1 MQGIHRCSRCGFTT
15 SLRLMGALSLTAAAV
30 SGLELPAW
38 PDRHVRSQ
46 SHCLSGSG
54 RTHLQSGSTRMQP
67 GPRRNFVQ
75 LSPVRGTCGTCVRA
89 RLCARTAPGIR
100 THGGSVYD
108 ERLNRYAI
116 YASGQIPNTVHP
128 DAYMAYRLSRSS
140 MTHNSHSPARDS
152 DETAYS
158 TGYVKHTGKAT
169 RTQVSQFPFF

>member
-1 MQGIHRCSRCGFTT
+1 MQGFHRCSRCGFTT

-54 RTHLQSGSTRMQP
+54 RTSSAVRARCPCSP
-67 GPRRNFVQ
+67 GPAAVQ

-108 ERLNRYAI
+108 ERPNRYAI
-116 YASGQIPNTVHP
+116 KASGWTVIDIWPDIDHGPSRCFYGIPVRSFITVTGL
-128 DAYMAYRLSRSS
+128 AQSS
-140 MTHNSHSPARDS
+140 GVRAHERVQ
-152 DETAYS
+152 
-158 TGYVKHTGKAT
+158 G
-169 RTQVSQFPFF
+169 